1 MLCTRGEGR
10 GEVEASPESRIP
22 RSRHVVISSEMCVCL
37 IMRKV
42 KEKKIYCWGD
52 SKSKREKNRE
62 EDILRTACVSEKGGR
77 FTTRVAI
84 SLGHVS

>member
-1 MLCTRGEGR
+1 MFNNEKG
-10 GEVEASPESRIP
+10 
-22 RSRHVVISSEMCVCL
+22 
-37 IMRKV
+37 K
-42 KEKKIYCWGD
+42 KKKIYIGGGD